1 VLECFASIGV
11 SGTLAEYDLLERLE
25 GWSEDS
31 VRLLLALLERIAE
44 LPDAE
49 ATALTERVLA
59 EIDDQMH

>member
-1 VLECFASIGV
+1 MLECFASIGV
-11 SGTLAEYDLLERLE
+11 SGTLAEYDLLERLD

-31 VRLLLALLERIAE
+31 IRLLLILLDRISE

>member
-1 VLECFASIGV
+1 MLECFAPIGV
-11 SGTLAEYDLLERLE
+11 SRTLTEYDLLERLE

-31 VRLLLALLERIAE
+31 IRLLLALLERIAE
-44 LPDAE
+44 LPDPE

>member
-1 VLECFASIGV
+1 MLECFASIGV

>member
-1 VLECFASIGV
+1 M
-11 SGTLAEYDLLERLE
+11 AEYDLLERLD
-25 GWSEDS
+25 GWGEDS
-31 VRLLLALLERIAE
+31 IRLLLVLLDRIAE

>member
-1 VLECFASIGV
+1 MLECFASIGV

-31 VRLLLALLERIAE
+31 IRLLLALLERIAE

>member
-1 VLECFASIGV
+1 VLEYSASIGV
-11 SGTLAEYDLLERLE
+11 SGILAENDLLERVE

-31 VRLLLALLERIAE
+31 IRLLLALLDRIAE